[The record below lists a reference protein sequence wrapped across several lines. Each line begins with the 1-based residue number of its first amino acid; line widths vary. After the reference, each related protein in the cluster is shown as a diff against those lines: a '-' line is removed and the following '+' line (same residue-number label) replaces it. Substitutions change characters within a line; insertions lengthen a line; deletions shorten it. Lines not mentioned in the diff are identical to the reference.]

1 MSEIK
6 LSSKT
11 EEYVDAI
18 KHELETLEETRFTGN
33 RTFQLNFKE
42 GSVANLNVGSHKS
55 IKL

>member
-11 EEYVDAI
+11 EEYIEAI
-18 KHELETLEETRFTGN
+18 RHELERLKDTRFTGN

-42 GSVANLNVGSHKS
+42 GSVCNMNCGSQKS